1 MNGYPVNVLNQG
13 SYVSTTNPFPVTLG
27 LNSTSSSNYVTIS
40 PAGASGDAFGRLR
53 TSQCFTLGDYK
64 HLYTIDPLF
73 INSSNG
79 SCSIIFNPNK
89 ACATL
94 TTDTSAT
101 SYVIHQTRAYHNYQP
116 GKGHFVMSSV
126 NFLGTQT
133 NVTKR
138 TGYFDN
144 SNGIFVELDGNGI
157 LSFNIRNT
165 VNGTIS
171 TNRVIQSNWNGD
183 KLDGSG
189 NSRYALDMN
198 QTQLFFTDFQWLGV
212 GRVRCG
218 FVIGGNFIIAHEF
231 NHANLIPAVYLSYP
245 CLPIR
250 CEMRN
255 TGTVSSPGGIMDQIC
270 GTVIS
275 EGGYVETGADFSYV
289 TSTGRSVSAAS
300 TLPVL
305 CISLKNTFKG
315 LPNRMIVKMVN
326 MFVYSDTKSIIYE
339 LRILPSVNNV
349 VGGSWSPVDNDS
361 GVQYNNGAT
370 SLINLGTAIAN
381 GMVPASQTGG
391 SIQQL
396 TSAVS
401 QLSGSTA
408 RQNLIAQNFDS
419 TDSQV
424 YALYVRNI
432 DGSTATNVYAG
443 MQWREIY

>member
-1 MNGYPVNVLNQG
+1 MNGYPINVLNQG

-27 LNSTSSSNYVTIS
+27 FNSASSSNYVTIS
-40 PAGASGDAFGRLR
+40 PSGTSGDAFGRLR
-53 TSQCFTLGDYK
+53 TSQCYTLGDYK
-64 HLYTIDPLF
+64 HMYTIDPLF
-73 INSSNG
+73 VNSSNG
-79 SCSIIFNPNK
+79 GSIVHNADK
-89 ACATL
+89 ACVTL
-94 TTDTSAT
+94 STNTTAN
-101 SYVIHQTRAYHNYQP
+101 SYFIHQTRAYHNYQP
-116 GKGHFVMSSV
+116 GKGHFVMSSI

-165 VNGTIS
+165 TSGTIS
-171 TNRVIQSNWNGD
+171 TNRVVQSNWNGD

-189 NSRYALDMN
+189 TSGYTINMS

-218 FVIGGNFIIAHEF
+218 FVLGGNFIVGHEF
-231 NHANLIPAVYLSYP
+231 NHANIIPAVYLSYP
-245 CLPIR
+245 SLPVR
-250 CEMRN
+250 CEIRN
-255 TGTVSSPGGIMDQIC
+255 TGIVSSPGGSMDQIC
-270 GTVIS
+270 ATVIS
-275 EGGYVETGADFSYV
+275 EGGYVETGYDFSYTP
-289 TSTGRSVSAAS
+289 TSGRSVTALS

-305 CISLKNTFKG
+305 CIALKNTFKN
-315 LPNRMIVKMVN
+315 LPNRMVVKMVN
-326 MFVYSDTKSIIYE
+326 MFVYSDTKPILYE
-339 LRILPSVNNV
+339 LRVVPSVNNV
-349 VGGSWSPVDNDS
+349 VGGSWAPVDNDS
-361 GVQYNNGAT
+361 GVQYNFGAT
-370 SLINLGTAIAN
+370 SLTNLGTAIAN

-391 SIQQL
+391 STQQL

-401 QLSGSTA
+401 QLAGSTA

-424 YALYVRNI
+424 YLLYVRNI
-432 DGSTATNVYAG
+432 DTTAATNVYAG